1 MECNRDEALRSRE
14 IAESKFTAKDIDGA
28 KKFALKAQSLYPGL
42 DGISQ
47 MVATLDVYLSAQ
59 SLVNGEKDWYSIL
72 SVNVSADDE
81 MVKKQYRKLAL
92 MLHPDKNK
100 SIGAEGAFKLI
111 SEAWS
116 VLSDKTRRMAYDKKR
131 NVKGHQQRAA
141 HTKRDPSC
149 AHSTNGFFNFANS
162 AASRPKIQKST
173 SRAAPS
179 AVPHPNTFW
188 TVCNR
193 CKMQYEYLRVYLN
206 HNLLC
211 PTCHEPFLA
220 VEIPI
225 PTNGPNTANPW
236 ATQQCQQTLLNHNNT
251 SKNTYGP
258 GKSASAIPGMRPN
271 GFQHGSNCDSYNN
284 PNFQWGAFS
293 RTAGAASAAAS
304 FSAATQ
310 TVNMVHQTYEKVRK
324 ERKEAEAAAKKLE
337 AWQRKTHVSAKST
350 GAEFSGNPNAGFTNN
365 ALKRVCPNI
374 PKEDRPVKKR
384 SIGDDGGSDY
394 MGGECEEKTIAGNA
408 NKVSDSHIGLFE
420 IEGAGAFAAD
430 SGKVRSTTRKSGAL
444 SRELSHVN
452 IRNMLMH
459 KAKVVVRKK
468 LEELNSA
475 ATVKLAEKDKAKQK
489 QKQKENNN
497 GREKSEMH
505 ADACDVNKMDASGN
519 KEVPDKMETPNT
531 PHVEANG
538 VIRQPISMDV
548 PDPDFHDFDMDR
560 SERCFEADQVW
571 ATYDDEDG
579 MPRLYVMIQKVSSL
593 KPFKVRLSFLNS
605 KGTTEFGQLNWIA
618 SGFAKTC
625 GDFRI
630 GSHEIR
636 DTVNIFSHQVRWE
649 NGLRGA
655 IRWEKGLRGTVR
667 IVPRKHDIWALY
679 RNWSPDWNEN
689 TPDEVIYKY
698 DMVEVLEDYTE
709 EGLRVIPLVK
719 VAGFKAVFHPHV
731 DPNEARRIPREEMFR
746 FSHQVPCYMLT
757 GEEAK
762 NAPKGCC
769 ELDPAATPLELLQVI
784 TEAEEQVAETVEQPS
799 AT

>member
-304 FSAATQ
+304 FSAAAQ
-310 TVNMVHQTYEKVRK
+310 TVNMVHQAYEKVRR
-324 ERKEAEAAAKKLE
+324 ERKEAESTEKREEAIQRKNHISSKSAGADLSGNSNAYFNNNAPSWEHPIVPKVDRPAKK
-337 AWQRKTHVSAKST
+337 RRST
-350 GAEFSGNPNAGFTNN
+350 GDDSGGDY
-365 ALKRVCPNI
+365 R
-374 PKEDRPVKKR
+374 
-384 SIGDDGGSDY
+384 GDDSEG
-394 MGGECEEKTIAGNA
+394 KTVMGNA
-408 NKVSDSHIGLFE
+408 NKILNNNAGISETERADS
-420 IEGAGAFAAD
+420 AAAD
-430 SGKVRSTTRKSGAL
+430 PGKIRLATRQSSGLG
-444 SRELSHVN
+444 REFLHMD
-452 IRNMLMH
+452 IRNMLIH
-459 KAKVVVRKK
+459 KAKITVQLK

-475 ATVKLAEKDKAKQK
+475 AAGVAAAKMGEKEKAKQK
-489 QKQKENNN
+489 QKLKDSEREKENAEEHLNASNGQKLDKSTSKQVYDKVASSNN
-497 GREKSEMH
+497 VS
-505 ADACDVNKMDASGN
+505 V
-519 KEVPDKMETPNT
+519 EVEDKIQE
-531 PHVEANG
+531 H
-538 VIRQPISMDV
+538 ISISV

-560 SERCFEADQVW
+560 SERSFEADQVW

-579 MPRLYVMIQKVSSL
+579 MPRLYVMVQKVLSL
-593 KPFKVRLSFLNS
+593 KPFKIRLSFLNS
-605 KGTTEFGQLNWIA
+605 KSNSEFGQLNWVG

-630 GSHEIR
+630 GRYVIR
-636 DTVNIFSHQVRWE
+636 DTVNIFSHRVTWE
-649 NGLRGA
+649 KGLRGA
-655 IRWEKGLRGTVR
+655 IR
-667 IVPRKHDIWALY
+667 IVPRKGDIWALY
-679 RNWSPDWNEN
+679 RNWSADWNEL
-689 TPDEVIYKY
+689 TPDNVMYKY
-698 DMVEVLEDYTE
+698 DMVEVHEDYTE
-709 EGLRVIPLVK
+709 EGVDVIPLVK
-719 VAGFKAVFHPHV
+719 VAGFKTVFHRHL
-731 DPNEARRIPREEMFR
+731 DPKEVRRIPREEMFR